1 MRYAG
6 ETMTSSPAFTGNI
19 RRAVAGDLQQLGKL
33 AAELV
38 RFHHDIDPDRFFL
51 PAGVEE
57 GYRRWLG
64 TEIENAEAIVLVA
77 EIAGEVVGYLYGR
90 LEKRDFN
97 MLLAEHA
104 ALHDVLV
111 IERARRSGAAEALI
125 REFARVAA
133 ERGVP
138 RVVLHTATS
147 NTRAQALFR
156 KIGFRDTML
165 EMTLETPTKK
175 TATDA

>member
-1 MRYAG
+1 MN
-6 ETMTSSPAFTGNI
+6 TSASFTGNV
-19 RRAVAGDLQQLGKL
+19 RRAAAQDLGALGTM
-33 AAELV
+33 AADLV
-38 RFHHDIDPDRFFL
+38 RFHHAIDPERFFL
-51 PAGVEE
+51 PTGVEE

-64 TEIENAEAIVLVA
+64 TEIESREAIVLVA
-77 EIAGEVVGYLYGR
+77 ELDGAVVGYVYGR

-97 MLLAEHA
+97 MLLSEHA

-111 IERARRSGAAEALI
+111 VDAARKTGAGEALV
-125 REFARVAA
+125 REFARLAA
-133 ERGVP
+133 EHGTP

-165 EMTLETPTKK
+165 EMTLETGATKK
-175 TATDA
+175 KR